1 MRITLRCA
9 RFRIYFDLI
18 DLVTVNFLT
27 LATDREK
34 RMIVINAL
42 KYAEEDL
49 QSQLTFEK
57 KQREEHC
64 CSMDE

>member
-1 MRITLRCA
+1 
-9 RFRIYFDLI
+9 
-18 DLVTVNFLT
+18 
-27 LATDREK
+27 
-34 RMIVINAL
+34 MIVINAL